1 MKETLPARSEATVPR
16 WARSPDIWV
25 MFAPTS
31 AYRWLVGVRGDRSGR
46 GAAARAVFVAFVIG
60 CMVSLVT
67 VRSLALRLVADGT
80 LNGLVLVVVQVAA
93 LAAVCWRKRGPPFAW
108 TVERFFMGFGPWLL
122 WMVLFSGLWAAVPPI
137 RAFSPM
143 AQQIAHYSVFVII
156 LWSCSIDFAF
166 FRWFLGRSALQ
177 ATRDLL
183 VQRAIAWTAMILVFG
198 GGPMAAE
205 LTRIFRG

>member
-1 MKETLPARSEATVPR
+1 MTR
-16 WARSPDIWV
+16 WVWSPDIWV

-31 AYRWLVGVRGDRSGR
+31 AYRCLAGARGERTGR
-46 GAAARAVFVAFVIG
+46 GALARAVFVAFAIG

-80 LNGLVLVVVQVAA
+80 LNGLMLVVVQVAA
-93 LAAVCWRKRGPPFAW
+93 LAAVCWRKREASFAW
-108 TVERFFMGFGPWLL
+108 TVECFVMGFGPWLL

-143 AQQIAHYSVFVII
+143 VQQVAHYSVFVII
-156 LWSCSIDFAF
+156 LWSVSIDFAF
-166 FRWFLGRSALQ
+166 FRWFLGRSPLQ

-183 VQRAIAWTAMILVFG
+183 IQRAIAWTAMILVFG

-205 LTRIFRG
+205 LTRILSR